1 MACILP
7 PHRQRINMY
16 NMDPNTEIK
25 EDLQWVRQEAQDQQ
39 RSKRRTIKQGLRMA

>member
-7 PHRQRINMY
+7 PHRQRI

-39 RSKRRTIKQGLRMA
+39 RSTRRTIKQGLRMA